1 MKKNFLKI
9 SSTFPSIFIYFCF
22 LLFVFSFF
30 KSAYAIEQPPQSPL
44 TKGELKG
51 VVPFVKG
58 EYIQV
63 PAAADL
69 RTEFSDGVYSVEEL
83 VKLAK
88 SKGIE
93 ILIINDHD
101 RYSLEYG
108 FWPLERILKKKIE
121 ESSLLKN
128 GAKNYLDE
136 IDRVGKKY
144 PDMILI
150 PGIES
155 APFYYWTGSIF
166 SNNLTAHKW
175 ENHIGIVGLER
186 PKDIEGLPTLNSN
199 LSLRY
204 YKNYIYNTAFFTL
217 SLIFSILLI
226 RWEGVYRY
234 TGMVICLF
242 SLLFII
248 NFHPLRSS
256 PFDQYHGEKGVL
268 PWQETID
275 YVNSRGGMTFWHHLE
290 SASGIG
296 KKGPISVN
304 TPPHPEDLIKTQD
317 YTGFQAI
324 YEDTIHVTE
333 PGKEWDMV
341 LSQYCAGNRNMPVW
355 GIGGLDYHG
364 EGESGI
370 KLQDVKTIF
379 LLKEKTKNA
388 VYEALINGK
397 VYPVRQGEDYRL
409 ILDEF
414 SISGTSGKPAPES
427 LNQGKAISGDEI
439 EVQGSPNINIKVSA
453 IPPFP
458 PFTTSP
464 SPPSEGGDKGEVKG
478 GIKGESVE
486 VQLIRNGEMINK
498 FEGET
503 PLEISFNDEHLPD
516 SEQGKFKSG
525 DKIYYRLNIY
535 GKRPNYIISN
545 PIFVKLLPGE
555 IKEEPAPSPEAVEP
569 SPAPE
574 ELKKVEY
581 IIVKK
586 YSAIRNGPG
595 VEYIKIGRVDKGE
608 RLELI
613 YIEEKFYKD
622 KPWYKVRYKDTEGFI
637 WGGLT
642 RKE

>member
-1 MKKNFLKI
+1 MKKNTVRI
-9 SSTFPSIFIYFCF
+9 SSAIPSNFIFFCLLSILIFISVYFN
-22 LLFVFSFF
+22 
-30 KSAYAIEQPPQSPL
+30 SAQAE
-44 TKGELKG
+44 
-51 VVPFVKG
+51 

-108 FWPLERILKKKIE
+108 FWPLEKILKKKVE

-144 PDMILI
+144 PDMLII

-175 ENHIGIVGLER
+175 ENHIGIVGLES

-199 LSLRY
+199 FSINY
-204 YKNYIYNTAFFTL
+204 YKKYIYNTAFFTL
-217 SLIFSILLI
+217 SLILSILLI

-234 TGMVICLF
+234 TGLVICLF

-256 PFDQYHGEKGVL
+256 PFDQYHGDKGVL

-275 YVNSRGGMTFWHHLE
+275 YVNNRGGMTFWHHLE

-296 KKGPISVN
+296 KKGPISIN
-304 TPPHPEDLIKTQD
+304 TPPHPEDLIKTHD

-341 LSQYCAGNRNMPVW
+341 LSQYCAGNRDMPAW

-379 LLKEKTKNA
+379 LLPLKKTSSSSPPSEGGEKGVVEKTKAA

-409 ILDEF
+409 VLDEF
-414 SISGTSGKPAPES
+414 SISGTSGV
-427 LNQGKAISGDEI
+427 KAVSGDEI

-453 IPPFP
+453 IPPLP
-458 PFTTSP
+458 PF
-464 SPPSEGGDKGEVKG
+464 DKGE
-478 GIKGESVE
+478 IKGELVE
-486 VQLIRNGEMINK
+486 IQLIRNGEMINK

-503 PLEISFNDEHLPD
+503 PLEISFNDEHLLD

-555 IKEEPAPSPEAVEP
+555 IKEQPEPTPEIAEP

-574 ELKKVEY
+574 EIIKVEY
-581 IIVKK
+581 IIVEK

-608 RLELI
+608 SLELLH
-613 YIEEKFYKD
+613 IEEKFYKN

-637 WGGLT
+637 WGGLAK
-642 RKE
+642 KE

>member
-1 MKKNFLKI
+1 MKKKFLKI
-9 SSTFPSIFIYFCF
+9 PSTFPSILFCF
-22 LLFVFSFF
+22 LLAPIIIPSFV
-30 KSAYAIEQPPQSPL
+30 KSACAE
-44 TKGELKG
+44 
-51 VVPFVKG
+51 

-63 PAAADL
+63 TAAADL

-108 FWPLERILKKKIE
+108 FWPLERILKKKVE

-136 IDRVGKKY
+136 IERVGKKY
-144 PDMILI
+144 PDMLII

-155 APFYYWTGSIF
+155 APFYYWTGSVF
-166 SNNLTAHKW
+166 FNNLTAHKW
-175 ENHIGIVGLER
+175 ENHIGIVGLES

-199 LSLRY
+199 LSVKY
-204 YKNYIYNTAFFTL
+204 YNNYIYNTAFFTL

-226 RWEGVYRY
+226 RWEGVYKW

-256 PFDQYHGEKGVL
+256 PFDQYHGDKGVL

-275 YVNSRGGMTFWHHLE
+275 YVNNRGGMTFWHHLE

-296 KKGPISVN
+296 KKGPISIN

-341 LSQYCAGNRNMPVW
+341 LSQYCAGNRDMPAW

-370 KLQDVKTIF
+370 KLQDVKTVF

-414 SISGTSGKPAPES
+414 SISGTSGV
-427 LNQGKAISGDEI
+427 KAISGDEI

-453 IPPFP
+453 IPPLP
-458 PFTTSP
+458 PF
-464 SPPSEGGDKGEVKG
+464 DKGE
-478 GIKGESVE
+478 IKGESVE
-486 VQLIRNGEMINK
+486 VQLIRSGEMINK

-503 PLEISFNDEHLPD
+503 PLEISFNDEHLPG

-555 IKEEPAPSPEAVEP
+555 IKEEPAPSPEVTEP

-595 VEYIKIGRVDKGE
+595 VEYVKIGRVDKGE
-608 RLELI
+608 RLELLH
-613 YIEEKFYKD
+613 IEEKFYKD
-622 KPWYKVRYKDTEGFI
+622 KPWYKVRYKDTDAFI
-637 WGGLT
+637 WGGLA
-642 RKE
+642 RIEVDH

>member
-1 MKKNFLKI
+1 MKINFLKI
-9 SSTFPSIFIYFCF
+9 PSTFPSLFTPLESPAIYGRDELKIVHSLFREGFNASPFLTGFTFFCF
-22 LLFVFSFF
+22 LLAQIFVPLFI
-30 KSAYAIEQPPQSPL
+30 KSACAE
-44 TKGELKG
+44 
-51 VVPFVKG
+51 
-58 EYIQV
+58 EYMQV
-63 PAAADL
+63 LGAADL

-121 ESSLLKN
+121 KSSLLKN

-144 PDMILI
+144 PDMLII

-155 APFYYWTGSIF
+155 APFYYWTGSVVF
-166 SNNLTAHKW
+166 NNLTAHKW
-175 ENHIGIVGLER
+175 ENHIGIVGLEK
-186 PKDIEGLPTLNSN
+186 PNDIEGLPTLNSN
-199 LSLRY
+199 LSVKY

-296 KKGPISVN
+296 KKGPISIN
-304 TPPHPEDLIKTQD
+304 TPPHPEDLIKTQN

-341 LSQYCAGNRNMPVW
+341 LSQYCAGNRDMPAW

-439 EVQGSPNINIKVSA
+439 EVQGSPNIFIKVSA
-453 IPPFP
+453 
-458 PFTTSP
+458 SD
-464 SPPSEGGDKGEVKG
+464 GKNDK
-478 GIKGESVE
+478 VE

-498 FEGET
+498 FEGDT
-503 PLEISFNDEHLPD
+503 PLEISFNDEHLLE
-516 SEQGKFKSG
+516 SEQGRFKSG
-525 DKIYYRLNIY
+525 DKIYYRLNIH
-535 GKRPNYIISN
+535 GKRPNYIVSN

-555 IKEEPAPSPEAVEP
+555 IKEQPEPTPEAVKP
-569 SPAPE
+569 SPVPE
-574 ELKKVEY
+574 EAKKVEY
-581 IIVKK
+581 IIVEK

-595 VEYIKIGRVDKGE
+595 VEYVKIGRVDKGE
-608 RLELI
+608 RLELLN
-613 YIEEKFYKD
+613 IEEKFYKD
-622 KPWYKVRYKDTEGFI
+622 KPWYRVRYKDKEGFI
-637 WGGLT
+637 WGGLASLAVSEKNP
-642 RKE
+642 KE

>member
-9 SSTFPSIFIYFCF
+9 SSTFPSILFCF
-22 LLFVFSFF
+22 LLAPIIIPSFV
-30 KSAYAIEQPPQSPL
+30 KSACAE
-44 TKGELKG
+44 
-51 VVPFVKG
+51 

-108 FWPLERILKKKIE
+108 FWPLERILKKKVE

-136 IDRVGKKY
+136 IERVGKKY
-144 PDMILI
+144 PDMLII

-155 APFYYWTGSIF
+155 APFYYWTGSVF

-175 ENHIGIVGLER
+175 ENHIGIVGLES

-199 LSLRY
+199 LSVKY

-256 PFDQYHGEKGVL
+256 PFDQYHGDKGVL

-296 KKGPISVN
+296 KKGPISIN

-341 LSQYCAGNRNMPVW
+341 LSQYCAGNRDMPAW

-370 KLQDVKTIF
+370 KLQDVKTVF

-409 ILDEF
+409 VLDEF
-414 SISGTSGKPAPES
+414 SISGTSGV
-427 LNQGKAISGDEI
+427 KAISGDEI

-453 IPPFP
+453 IPPLP
-458 PFTTSP
+458 PFATSP

-486 VQLIRNGEMINK
+486 VQLIRSGEMINK

-503 PLEISFNDEHLPD
+503 PLEISFNDEHLPG

-555 IKEEPAPSPEAVEP
+555 IKEEPSPSSEAAEP

-581 IIVKK
+581 IIVEK

-608 RLELI
+608 SLELLH
-613 YIEEKFYKD
+613 IEEKFYKD

-637 WGGLT
+637 WGGLA

>member
-1 MKKNFLKI
+1 MNKIFLKI
-9 SSTFPSIFIYFCF
+9 PSTFPSIFIYFCF
-22 LLFVFSFF
+22 LLAQFFVPLFI
-30 KSAYAIEQPPQSPL
+30 KSACAED
-44 TKGELKG
+44 
-51 VVPFVKG
+51 
-58 EYIQV
+58 YIQV
-63 PAAADL
+63 AGAADL

-108 FWPLERILKKKIE
+108 FWPLEKILKKKVE

-144 PDMILI
+144 PDMLII

-175 ENHIGIVGLER
+175 ENHIGIVGLES

-199 LSLRY
+199 FSINY
-204 YKNYIYNTAFFTL
+204 YKKYIYNTAFFTL
-217 SLIFSILLI
+217 SLILSILLI

-234 TGMVICLF
+234 TGLVICLF

-275 YVNSRGGMTFWHHLE
+275 YVTSRGGMTFWHHLE
-290 SASGIG
+290 SSSGIG
-296 KKGPISVN
+296 KKGPISIN

-341 LSQYCAGNRNMPVW
+341 LSQYCAGNRNMPAW

-409 ILDEF
+409 VLEEF
-414 SISGTSGKPAPES
+414 SISDTSG
-427 LNQGKAISGDEI
+427 GKAISGDEI

-453 IPPFP
+453 
-458 PFTTSP
+458 TN
-464 SPPSEGGDKGEVKG
+464 DKKD
-478 GIKGESVE
+478 KLE

-503 PLEISFNDEHLPD
+503 PLEIKFNDEHLLD
-516 SEQGKFKSG
+516 TEQGKFKSG

-535 GKRPNYIISN
+535 GKRPNYIVSN

-555 IKEEPAPSPEAVEP
+555 IKEQHGPTPEAAEP

-595 VEYIKIGRVDKGE
+595 VEYVKIGRIDKGE
-608 RLELI
+608 RLELMH
-613 YIEEKFYKD
+613 IEEKFYKD
-622 KPWYKVRYKDTEGFI
+622 KPWYRVRYKDKEGFI
-637 WGGLT
+637 WGGLA
-642 RKE
+642 KIVVSD